1 MGREN
6 YRLPKSIPLWSL
18 QTADEDNQLSQSSGE
33 SPWHSGHNA
42 QLEYD
47 NGDLESSVGPFV
59 SLGFVEIEQ
68 LDFEV

>member
-1 MGREN
+1 MGFEN
-6 YRLPKSIPLWSL
+6 YGLPRSIPIWSL
-18 QTADEDNQLSQSSGE
+18 QTADERDRFSQPCRKTCRHPGD
-33 SPWHSGHNA
+33 NA